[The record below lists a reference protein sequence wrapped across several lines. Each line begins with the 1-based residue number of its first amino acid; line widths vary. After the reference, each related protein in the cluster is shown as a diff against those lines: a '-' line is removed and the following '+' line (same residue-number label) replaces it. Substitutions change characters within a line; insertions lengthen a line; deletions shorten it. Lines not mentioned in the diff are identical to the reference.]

1 MDLATRGLSIQASR
15 AQMDAARAEGP
26 DRRSHAASKQEHRSQ
41 QDPGS
46 SPDSSVSGRFLHI
59 SAPRLHHL
67 QTPRQELVSIARP
80 PPWVKLCVCVS
91 SLRYQ
96 RPPLPFEAHESR
108 KITHNV
114 SSLRVR
120 GSRHGGVTYLL
131 PGVVGGGG

>member
-15 AQMDAARAEGP
+15 AQTDTARAEGP

-59 SAPRLHHL
+59 SEPRFHHL
-67 QTPRQELVSIARP
+67 QTPRQELVFIAWP
-80 PPWVKLCVCVS
+80 PPMCQAVCVS

-96 RPPLPFEAHESR
+96 RPPLPFEAHEPR

-120 GSRHGGVTYLL
+120 GSRHGGVTYLR
-131 PGVVGGGG
+131 PGVVVVGG